1 MVPRLYR
8 PELDAAT
15 PAIPVRASTLSLPS
29 VGLSTFPG
37 ESLAVNGAG
46 LVPRKSIE
54 SMSRLVS

>member
-8 PELDAAT
+8 LVDAAT
-15 PAIPVRASTLSLPS
+15 SAIPVRASTLSLPS
-29 VGLSTFPG
+29 VELSTFPG
-37 ESLAVNGAG
+37 ESLAMNGVG